1 LLISGHKSDKGLV
14 RENNEDAT
22 YVNDKLGVYV
32 LADGMGG
39 HEGGEIASNIAV
51 NTIARIL
58 SSSIMIPQKN
68 SLEDII
74 HNALYKANDS
84 IISYRKNHVE
94 FIDMATTIVISTFH
108 DDFVNYV
115 HLGDSRVYLFRKN
128 DKLIQLT
135 DDDSLVMEMVKQ
147 GLISKDDSRE
157 HSLRNIVTR
166 YIGTDN
172 LVIPQVHQHEMETN
186 DYIMLCSDGLTNM
199 LTDEE
204 IRSILSRNNSLD
216 PQEICNLLVDS
227 ANKNGGEDNISV
239 ILIKNK

>member
-1 LLISGHKSDKGLV
+1 MLISGHKSDKGLV
-14 RENNEDAT
+14 RENNEDAI
-22 YVNDKLGVYV
+22 YVNDKVGVYV

-51 NTIARIL
+51 NTIAKIL

-68 SLEDII
+68 SLDDII
-74 HNALYKANDS
+74 HNALYKANDA
-84 IISYRKNHVE
+84 IISYRKKHIE
-94 FIDMATTIVISTFH
+94 FTDMATTIVISTFH
-108 DDFVNYV
+108 DDIVNYI
-115 HLGDSRVYLFRKN
+115 HLGDSRAYLFRKN
-128 DKLIQLT
+128 DNLIQLT
-135 DDDSLVMEMVKQ
+135 VDDSLVMEMVKQ

-172 LVIPQVHQHEMETN
+172 LVIPEIHQYKMETN

-199 LTDEE
+199 LTEEE
-204 IRSILSRNNSLD
+204 IRAILSGNNSMD
-216 PQEICNLLVDS
+216 PQDMCNLLVDS

-239 ILIKNK
+239 VVIKNK